1 MSTKDQETD
10 VKDAFQNIRT
20 RIARVDKKLL
30 TIDKN
35 LTEFKLQQRIIV
47 ETSRKTAN
55 STMVIIRHF
64 AVCIY

>member
-1 MSTKDQETD
+1 MSTEDQATS

-20 RIARVDKKLL
+20 RIARVDEKLQ

-35 LTEFKLQQRIIV
+35 LAEFMLQQRIII

-55 STMVIIRHF
+55 STMVIIRNL